1 MIRIGILALQGAF
14 VEHAAILKQLGADT
28 FEIRQ
33 RKDADQEMDGL
44 VLPGGESTTMGKLLK
59 DLDLHEPLKQK
70 IEQGLPVLGTCAG
83 LILLAKDIEGREDG
97 HFKTMDVT
105 VRRNAYGRQL
115 GSFVTTALFQGN
127 PLEMVFIRAPYIA
140 SYGDEV
146 DVLATVD
153 DRVVAARQG
162 QMIGTAF
169 HPELSADPTVHALFL
184 SIIKK
189 EDASD

>member
-189 EDASD
+189 EGASD

>member
-115 GSFVTTALFQGN
+115 GSFVTTAPFQGN

>member
-1 MIRIGILALQGAF
+1 MIRVGILALQGAF
-14 VEHAAILKQLGADT
+14 VEHATMLKQLGADT

-33 RKDADQEMDGL
+33 KRDADQPMDGL

-59 DLDLHEPLKQK
+59 DLDLYEPLKQK

-83 LILLAKDIEGREDG
+83 LILLAKDIEGREEG

-105 VRRNAYGRQL
+105 VKRNAYGRQL
-115 GSFVTTALFQGN
+115 GSFVATAPFQGR

-140 SYGDEV
+140 SYGDGV
-146 DVLATVD
+146 DVLAQVGGH
-153 DRVVAARQG
+153 VVAARQG

-169 HPELSADPTVHALFL
+169 HPELSSDPTVHALFL
-184 SIIKK
+184 SAIKK